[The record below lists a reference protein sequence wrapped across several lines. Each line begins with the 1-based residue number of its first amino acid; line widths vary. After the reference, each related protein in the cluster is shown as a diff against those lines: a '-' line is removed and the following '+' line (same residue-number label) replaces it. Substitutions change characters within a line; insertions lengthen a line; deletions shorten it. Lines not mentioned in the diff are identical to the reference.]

1 MQSLKRKRKR
11 KKIKRPKQNE
21 KRILE
26 RRGRKEKYSDKTG
39 WQARLIDRYNDRFGY
54 YLILHKTIK
63 FNIVRLSLSTST
75 STTII
80 T

>member
-1 MQSLKRKRKR
+1 MQSLKRKRK

-26 RRGRKEKYSDKTG
+26 RREKKEKYSDKTE
-39 WQARLIDRYNDRFGY
+39 WQIKLIDQYNDQFSY
-54 YLILHKTIK
+54 HLILHKAIK
-63 FNIVRLSLSTST
+63 FYIVRLSLSTFT